1 MHLHRSIVVAALLP
15 LLACTPAAGDQAE
28 ADAEIAEVPQ
38 ASGTRVE
45 VARIQKTRSQL
56 AVSLPGE
63 VTGSRDALLAS
74 PAGGYVEAVLK
85 REGDVVS
92 KGQAIARI
100 NTALA
105 VAQQEGL
112 EAQLD
117 QARLELERVQAMG
130 DLASEQQ
137 LLGAQTQVRV
147 LEANLDAAKVNTA
160 RSVVSAP
167 FTGILSQL
175 GVEEGEVASP
185 GSPVARLVNLD
196 PVHITVSVS
205 DRDVG
210 VLEPGMPAAVTVDAL
225 GGVFEGTLLR
235 VDPAADLRTRT
246 FLAEIEVANPEGR
259 LKPGMIAM
267 AALSA
272 EAAGDAIVLP
282 QDWLVTS
289 REGVGVFLAQ
299 EGVARWSPVETGAV
313 VHDQVEI
320 RQGVAEGDAV
330 VMVGH
335 RLLVD
340 GDRLIVS
347 REGVCCTSG
356 RAVF

>member
-1 MHLHRSIVVAALLP
+1 MPLRHSIVVAALLP

-28 ADAEIAEVPQ
+28 ADAEITDVPQ
-38 ASGTRVE
+38 AAGTRVE

-74 PAGGYVEAVLK
+74 PSGGYVEAILK
-85 REGDVVS
+85 REGDLVK
-92 KGQAIARI
+92 KGQAVARI

-112 EAQLD
+112 EAQLE
-117 QARLELERVQAMG
+117 QARLELERVQALG

-137 LLGAQTQVRV
+137 LLGAETQVKV
-147 LEANLDAAKVNTA
+147 LEANLKAARVNTA

-167 FTGILSQL
+167 FTGVLSQL

-185 GSPVARLVNLD
+185 GSPVARLVRLD

-210 VLEPGMPAAVTVDAL
+210 VLEPGMPAAVSVDAL

-272 EAAGDAIVLP
+272 EAADDAIVLP

-289 REGVGVFLAQ
+289 REGVGVFLAS

-313 VHDQVEI
+313 VHDQVVI
-320 RQGVAEGDAV
+320 NDGVREGDAV

-340 GDRLIVS
+340 GDRLVVS
-347 REGVCCTSG
+347 REGVCCTAG